1 MAAGLSE
8 TDDELQASTLGLS
21 EAEESGTETDRLEDL
36 PHSVTSPDSLSAAAI
51 PEQFSNLK
59 VPRVKCLLRPQMGL
73 AIEIQKSGFSI

>member
-1 MAAGLSE
+1 MAAELSE
-8 TDDELQASTLGLS
+8 TEDELQASILGLS

-59 VPRVKCLLRPQMGL
+59 VP
-73 AIEIQKSGFSI
+73 